1 MFGLPVKSVAIP
13 SPKKIL
19 ATTVKLVARVAKKVA
34 DHSRIQKLHD
44 ELSIKGGAILKM
56 QITTLSRTTP
66 CNVTKINFPIWNGGK
81 RVVGIAPHRI
91 GTHNQIEILYTRK
104 SDGER
109 IYPNPFYM
117 SGADIKR
124 YPLEPLEKHPNIYL
138 YLIPVDDLTLLER
151 E

>member
-1 MFGLPVKSVAIP
+1 MSGLPVKSVETP

-19 ATTVKLVARVAKKVA
+19 ATTVKLVARVAKKGA

-44 ELSIKGGAILKM
+44 ELSIKGGARLKM
-56 QITTLSRTTP
+56 QVTTLSRTTS
-66 CNVTKINFPIWNGGK
+66 CNITKIKFPIWNGGK

-104 SDGER
+104 TDNER

-117 SGADIKR
+117 SGKDIKT
-124 YPLEPLEKHPNIYL
+124 YPLEPLKNYPNIYL